1 MESEGNE
8 ESEVRRRRRSFVD
21 LRLKGREGK
30 RKGKKRRDG
39 RVKSVKGERVKGR
52 RQRGRRKESQR
63 PIFVSV
69 C

>member
-21 LRLKGREGK
+21 LRLKGR
-30 RKGKKRRDG
+30 DG

-52 RQRGRRKESQR
+52 RQRGRRKERAKDRFLCQC
-63 PIFVSV
+63 VECV
-69 C
+69 CESNT